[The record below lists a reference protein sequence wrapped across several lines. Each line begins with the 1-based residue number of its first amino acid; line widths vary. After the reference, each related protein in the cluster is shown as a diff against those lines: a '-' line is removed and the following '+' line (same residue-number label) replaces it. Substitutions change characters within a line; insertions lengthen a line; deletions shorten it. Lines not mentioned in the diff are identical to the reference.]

1 MRKSANESFYSV
13 AGSGF
18 FPPEL
23 LFLKFVAQPVESS
36 HLLGGPG
43 FSPAEG
49 KFLSIGFSR

>member
-13 AGSGF
+13 TGSGF
-18 FPPEL
+18 FLPQL

>member
-13 AGSGF
+13 ARSGF
-18 FPPEL
+18 FPSDL
-23 LFLKFVAQPVESS
+23 LFLKFVAPPVESS
-36 HLLGGPG
+36 DLLGGPG